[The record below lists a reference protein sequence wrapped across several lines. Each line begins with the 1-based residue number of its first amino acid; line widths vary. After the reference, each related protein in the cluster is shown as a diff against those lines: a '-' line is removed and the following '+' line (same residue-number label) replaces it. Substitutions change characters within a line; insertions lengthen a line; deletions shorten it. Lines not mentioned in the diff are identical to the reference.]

1 MNSLVTPTMPLYVT
15 PTIPLDVFIDD
26 SDMILSKACA
36 LGGGERLNIFTV
48 LGILTQ
54 VTYQGERQ
62 DETGWSV
69 GF

>member
-1 MNSLVTPTMPLYVT
+1 MNSLVI

-26 SDMILSKACA
+26 SDMILSKVSA

-48 LGILTQ
+48 LGRLTQ

-62 DETGWSV
+62 DETGWSG